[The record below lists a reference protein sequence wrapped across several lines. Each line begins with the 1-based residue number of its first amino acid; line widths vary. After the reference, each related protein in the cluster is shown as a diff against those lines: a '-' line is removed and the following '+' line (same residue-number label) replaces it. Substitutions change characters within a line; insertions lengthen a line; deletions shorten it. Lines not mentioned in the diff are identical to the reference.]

1 MAEKNKY
8 SIGKRVGGALYVHK
22 SAIRELDEK
31 DSLSLREALEIHS
44 DENWNV
50 AKIEKSSVSLL
61 LYEDFEIYAF
71 PSLLLSSKIDL
82 ITKEVK
88 FISYG
93 DRKNPPILH
102 RKELLLASDH
112 PKLPEF
118 IAITRM
124 AEQENLFREPT
135 KIGNKLSWL
144 RLVDEAGLEIRG
156 NRLFKKELPSI
167 NIVRHRTAIVRRDLS
182 QPMQLLLSNGVI
194 SKSTT
199 IFDYGCGQGDDVAA
213 LKDNGFTAFG
223 WDPHHATDGERRP
236 ADIVNLGFVINVI
249 EDYHER
255 EETLKSAWSFTKRA
269 MSVSAMISSKT
280 NLSNLRPYGDGYLTS
295 IGTFQKYYNQQE
307 LRDFIY
313 SVINEPP
320 VAMGSGIFAVFKD
333 KDLEQEVLYHRR
345 SRSILPYLNI
355 RPPQRARSDSVSVR
369 ADISFRI
376 EAELDAIWQESL
388 EKGRLI
394 EPIEIPSHIIDN
406 LRAKRVSPARAIAL
420 CSSTRV
426 DVDQLNNASL
436 IRRDDLLAHFALGL
450 FPGAAKYAHMPK
462 SIQRD
467 VKAFFGNHTSA
478 LELARQTLFSA
489 GNPEDLSE
497 GINAAISVGLGAMKN
512 EATYRV
518 QANLLN
524 KLPAVI
530 RVIIGCAGMLRG
542 GTDGIDYFDIKTD
555 AKSVSFITCFDSS
568 LRLPIVSEKVRVDLR
583 RLNSRIENSKG
594 QVVYMKSR
602 YMPADDPDKPE
613 QIKIDNKLLV
623 AGIVDKYGNGP
634 AYEDLLK
641 LLNPNKVN
649 HN

>member
-1 MAEKNKY
+1 MKSQHDIKTKVSSCSRCIDSSTFRNQLILMKTDHCII
-8 SIGKRVGGALYVHK
+8 SI
-22 SAIRELDEK
+22 
-31 DSLSLREALEIHS
+31 
-44 DENWNV
+44 
-50 AKIEKSSVSLL
+50 
-61 LYEDFEIYAF
+61 
-71 PSLLLSSKIDL
+71 KIDL
-82 ITKEVK
+82 INKNVK
-88 FISYG
+88 FTSYA
-93 DRKNPPILH
+93 DRENPPILH
-102 RKELLLASDH
+102 RKELLFTSDH

-118 IAITRM
+118 IAITRI
-124 AEQENLFREPT
+124 AEQNKLFKEPN
-135 KIGNKLSWL
+135 KIGNKLTWQ

-156 NRLFKKELPSI
+156 NRLFKKELASI
-167 NIVRHRTAIVRRDLS
+167 NIVRHKTAIVRRDLS

-255 EETLKSAWSFTKRA
+255 EETLKSAWSFAKRA

-280 NLSNLRPYGDGYLTS
+280 NLSHLKQYGDGYLTS

-313 SVINEPP
+313 TVTNEPP

-355 RPPQRARSDSVSVR
+355 RPPQRERVERVSVHT
-369 ADISFRI
+369 DLSLRI
-376 EAELDAIWQESL
+376 EAELDAIWRESL
-388 EKGRLI
+388 ERGRLLD
-394 EPIEIPSHIIDN
+394 PIEIPSPIIDN

-420 CSSTRV
+420 CSSTRG
-426 DVDQLNNASL
+426 DADQLNNASL
-436 IRRDDLLAHFALGL
+436 IRREDLLAHFALGL
-450 FPGAAKYAHMPK
+450 FPGSAKYAHMPK

-467 VKAFFGNHTSA
+467 VKAFFGNHASA

-489 GNPEDLSE
+489 GNPNDLSE
-497 GINAAISVGLGAMKN
+497 GIKTAVSIGFGAMKN
-512 EATYRV
+512 EHTYRV

-524 KLPAVI
+524 KLPAVL

-542 GTDGIDYFDIKTD
+542 GTDGVDYFDIKTD
-555 AKSVSFITCFDSS
+555 AKSVTFITCFDPS
-568 LRLPIVSEKVRVDLR
+568 LRLPIVSEKVRIDLR
-583 RLNSRIENSKG
+583 RLNSRLENAKG
-594 QVVYMKSR
+594 QVIYLKSW
-602 YMPADDPDKPE
+602 YMPADDPDKNE
-613 QIKIDNKLLV
+613 QIKIDNKLLA

-634 AYEDLLK
+634 VYEDLLK
-641 LLNPNKVN
+641 ILNSK
-649 HN
+649 